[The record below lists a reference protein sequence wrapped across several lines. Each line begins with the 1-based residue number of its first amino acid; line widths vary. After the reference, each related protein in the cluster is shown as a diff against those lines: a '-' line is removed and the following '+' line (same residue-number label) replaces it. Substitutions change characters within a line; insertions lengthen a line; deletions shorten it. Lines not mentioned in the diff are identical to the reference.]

1 MQKENEDLKQKI
13 VDQDAKIIHLEERLS
28 NQEKELA
35 QQRRLA
41 NLIQPPASWG
51 TF

>member
-13 VDQDAKIIHLEERLS
+13 VEQDSKIKHLEERLS

-35 QQRRLA
+35 QARRLA
-41 NLIQPPASWG
+41 KLIQPPASWG
-51 TF
+51 AF